1 MKRFLSV
8 LLATALLI
16 SSSASAASFSSVS
29 QLQQLIRKYS
39 PDTISSTGPHIV
51 DLEGT
56 ISSIYWCNANNHY
69 EMILQMED
77 DRALVPVGSDLPQVV
92 VHFRL
97 HVDPMPFQV
106 GDVVTV
112 YGSLNSSYSSVML
125 PSIDAEFINGND
137 DF

>member
-29 QLQQLIRKYS
+29 QLQQFIMKYS
-39 PDTISSTGPHIV
+39 PDTISSTGPHVV

-97 HVDPMPFQV
+97 HVDPMPFRV

-125 PSIDAEFINGND
+125 PSIDAKFINGND